1 MNDIEKILNRGVE
14 EIIPRD
20 EFISNLKNNNNLRLK
35 MGFDPSAPDIHLGHA
50 VGLRKLR
57 QLQDLGHTVVLIVA
71 DWTAQIGDPSGR
83 SETRPMLTYEEVKY
97 NAETYLKQFFKIVN
111 KSKTEIRWQSEWYGK
126 FKLENIISLASK
138 FTIAQFLARDDFAKR
153 FNTNQ
158 PITITEFLYPLLQ
171 AYDSVVINSNVEFGG
186 TDQKFNLLVG
196 RDLQQKEGQSPQQC
210 FLVPLIPGTDGKKK
224 MSKSLNNYIG
234 ITEHP
239 NDIYGKIMS
248 IPDHLIELYM
258 KCLTDI
264 EEIVIQE
271 LKNGL
276 DSNNINPMDY
286 KKLLAYQIV
295 LQFYTKKDADLSEKN
310 FKESVQEKK
319 VKFEKINFEIN
330 KLNPNDKLSKMLFS
344 KNLVAS
350 TSEFKRLLKQNG
362 VKLNGEIL
370 SEDISISKIKDGYE
384 ISLGKRTNIEINF

>member
-1 MNDIEKILNRGVE
+1 
-14 EIIPRD
+14 
-20 EFISNLKNNNNLRLK
+20 
-35 MGFDPSAPDIHLGHA
+35 
-50 VGLRKLR
+50 
-57 QLQDLGHTVVLIVA
+57 
-71 DWTAQIGDPSGR
+71 
-83 SETRPMLTYEEVKY
+83 
-97 NAETYLKQFFKIVN
+97 
-111 KSKTEIRWQSEWYGK
+111 
-126 FKLENIISLASK
+126 
-138 FTIAQFLARDDFAKR
+138 
-153 FNTNQ
+153 
-158 PITITEFLYPLLQ
+158 
-171 AYDSVVINSNVEFGG
+171 
-186 TDQKFNLLVG
+186 
-196 RDLQQKEGQSPQQC
+196 
-210 FLVPLIPGTDGKKK
+210 

-264 EEIVIQE
+264 EETIIQE

-370 SEDISISKIKDGYE
+370 SEDVSISKIKDGYE